1 MSAKLEELTPLVVT
15 LSSLKPKQRRMLL
28 ECCGKSHIKAF
39 EEVCLNIVKNTVD
52 LSPEHLQ
59 VCRRYRKPLKL
70 LALRRY
76 PVRAKKIILLQKG
89 GFFAAILPVLAS
101 VIASAIA
108 SR

>member
-1 MSAKLEELTPLVVT
+1 MSAKLDELTPFVVT
-15 LSSLKPKQRRMLL
+15 LSALKPKQRRVLL
-28 ECCGKSHIKAF
+28 QCCGKSHIKAF

-52 LSPEHLQ
+52 LSPQHLQ
-59 VCRRYRKPLKL
+59 ICQRYRKPLKL

-76 PVRAKKIILLQKG
+76 PVCAKKNILLQKG

-101 VIASAIA
+101 VISSVIA